1 MKVRKTKS
9 VTLDEVLLA
18 EIRGAILHP
27 ELHLAVL
34 NELEELE
41 RKGKL
46 CRMPSTIL
54 ETYNITMDQRIALF
68 EESCRKRNI
77 VIEYYLNQNR

>member
-1 MKVRKTKS
+1 MKVRNTKS
-9 VTLDEVLLA
+9 VSLDDILLA

-27 ELHLAVL
+27 ELHLVVL
-34 NELEELE
+34 KELEEME

-46 CRMPSTIL
+46 CRMPSVIL
-54 ETYNITMDQRIALF
+54 ETYQVNMGQRIALF
-68 EESCRKRNI
+68 EESCRERDI